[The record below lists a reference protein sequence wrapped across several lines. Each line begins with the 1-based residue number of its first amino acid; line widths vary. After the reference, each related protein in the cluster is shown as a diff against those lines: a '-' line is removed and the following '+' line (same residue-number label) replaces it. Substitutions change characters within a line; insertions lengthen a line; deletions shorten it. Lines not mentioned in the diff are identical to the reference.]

1 MMTRWMPCLAV
12 LLSASACGGSLKPT
26 LVDASSRKPSN
37 VAVYFAVD
45 DSDGEPVADLLASD
59 FSIYEDGKLVS
70 RDESRQ
76 SIINPEVAAVH
87 YTLLLVDMSAS
98 VTESDQVGKIVEAAT
113 QFVDRVEPFQKV
125 AVYAFDGSPELYEVT
140 PFTESESRASE
151 GLGKLATFTTR
162 DPSTNLH
169 GAIVQAIDK
178 LEAGLSQAKVPLH
191 FGTIVVFTDGT
202 DRAARVP
209 YQQMLDSIEA
219 SEHAMFAIGVG
230 NEIDDTTL
238 SRIGANGYIRVE
250 NTAELTDAFNQI
262 GDRIVRFTRRYY
274 LLSYCSPARAGRHN
288 VTIEATAKGKKGE
301 LTYDFDAS
309 GFGPGC
315 DASKPP
321 PFDTAGRTLRAR
333 RKMGLA
339 TTPVKQERAKSD
351 RKVAPKPA
359 EANVAAS
366 GAASAN
372 LNASTGTPA
381 TTTTT
386 TTPAPAPVAPAQ
398 PAPAPKP

>member
-1 MMTRWMPCLAV
+1 MMTRWLPCLA
-12 LLSASACGGSLKPT
+12 LLAAACGGSLKPT

-59 FSIYEDGKLVS
+59 FNIYEDGKLVS

-113 QFVDRVEPFQKV
+113 QFVNRVEPYQKV

-151 GLGKLATFTTR
+151 GLGKLSSFTTR

-178 LEAGLSQAKVPLH
+178 LTDGLSQAKVPLQ
-191 FGTIVVFTDGT
+191 FGTVVVFTDGT

-219 SEHAMFAIGVG
+219 SQHAMFAIGVG

-250 NTAELTDAFNQI
+250 NTAELTEAFNQI

-288 VTIEATAKGKKGE
+288 VTIEAIAKGKKGE
-301 LTYDFDAS
+301 LTYDFDAN

-321 PFDTAGRTLRAR
+321 PFDTAGRTMRAR
-333 RKMGLA
+333 KKMGLVA
-339 TTPVKQERAKSD
+339 TPEKHARSKEERKAQ
-351 RKVAPKPA
+351 PKPA
-359 EANVAAS
+359 NAQVEGAGAATVDLNAS
-366 GAASAN
+366 AGGAASSN
-372 LNASTGTPA
+372 PA
-381 TTTTT
+381 T
-386 TTPAPAPVAPAQ
+386 PPAQ
-398 PAPAPKP
+398 PAPPATTTP